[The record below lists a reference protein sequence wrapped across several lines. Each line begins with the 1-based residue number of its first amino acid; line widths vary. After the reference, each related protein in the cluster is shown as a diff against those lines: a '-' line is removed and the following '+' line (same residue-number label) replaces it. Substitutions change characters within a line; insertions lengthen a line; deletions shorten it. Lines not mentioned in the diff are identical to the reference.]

1 MSKPVTRQKKT
12 RTWRSGRPIVAWG
25 GGTASIAPRDVGAQK
40 AFTAAMQARK
50 AIQNRIVCAF
60 RRHIEGSGSGPG
72 DAELLMFA
80 RLAVAEQRLGSSLA
94 RAKAAQTLPGPA
106 SVLHRGEQQ

>member
-25 GGTASIAPRDVGAQK
+25 A
-40 AFTAAMQARK
+40 
-50 AIQNRIVCAF
+50 
-60 RRHIEGSGSGPG
+60 G